1 MWQGQKRCLQ
11 HLPDWRKC
19 RETMAPPSGGHE
31 KKEQLK
37 NPEKERKRHKKDTE
51 NR

>member
-1 MWQGQKRCLQ
+1 MV
-11 HLPDWRKC
+11 
-19 RETMAPPSGGHE
+19 PPSGGHE